1 VENQFDCIARLIAV
15 AIDPKDEEVAH
26 AKCKGV
32 KSCYFDSTRRLY
44 WKRKSSMT
52 ASTSLAS

>member
-1 VENQFDCIARLIAV
+1 MENQFDCIERLIAV

-32 KSCYFDSTRRLY
+32 KVVILILQADCIGSER
-44 WKRKSSMT
+44 
-52 ASTSLAS
+52 A